1 MSGVLARRAVA
12 AVGFTALV
20 LAASPLVGTAGAAGF
35 GPSYDG
41 SSFEYSNG
49 SLTFAAADTRPG
61 TAVKK
66 PSEILVKFSDDI
78 KLVQA
83 GNGNPLSAAAD
94 DRPATDPATFVN
106 TGSNDVLHGTATVG
120 ADATVLHVTPPAEM
134 PDGVYKLHVHAFEA
148 SACPDAAFTDLTDY
162 PSCTEFNGDVPGANG
177 SSPFTFTLDTTA
189 PVVSI
194 DVLNGGQ
201 PLDAAA
207 AKDLDVTGTVSA
219 DTASM
224 TLTVLSSGGGAP
236 QSLVTPTLTTHPN
249 LPSTWT
255 SASNHLAFLP
265 DGTLQFTALGTDAAG
280 NKTQVTSTG
289 ARRTAVLAAHPTA
302 PRSFSPRSSDGA
314 IVFRWATP
322 TADGGDPITAYRF
335 KALDKTAGTSAV
347 TKEISCS
354 GTCPTSYAFTGLVN
368 GHDYAVAVA
377 AMNHYGAGAYAFGTG
392 HPKAATTL
400 TVKRS
405 ARSITRGH
413 KVTIHGRLATTKTGT
428 ALRNV
433 TLRVKP
439 VYDNGKV
446 GDVVKIKTDMFGV
459 YSVIFKP
466 ARSVRYVVRWV
477 GNTATLP
484 VKGSTHVTVTR

>member
-12 AVGFTALV
+12 AAGITAVV
-20 LAASPLVGTAGAAGF
+20 LSVSPLVGTAGAAGF

-49 SLTFAAADTRPG
+49 SLTFAAADARPG

-66 PSEILVKFSDDI
+66 PSEILVKFSDAI
-78 KLVQA
+78 KLVQG
-83 GNGNPLSAAAD
+83 GNGNPLS
-94 DRPATDPATFVN
+94 PASDPRSAEAPKFVN
-106 TGSNDVLHGTATVG
+106 TGTNAVLQGTAAVG
-120 ADATVLHVTPPAEM
+120 ADTTVLRVTPPADM
-134 PDGVYKLHVHAFEA
+134 PDGVYKLHVNVFEA
-148 SACPDAAFTDLTDY
+148 SACPDAGITDLAGY
-162 PSCTEFNGDVPGANG
+162 PSCTEFKDDVFGANG
-177 SSPFTFTLDTTA
+177 SAPFTFTLDTVA

-201 PLDAAA
+201 PLDVSA
-207 AKDLDVTGTVSA
+207 AKDLDVTGTASA
-219 DTASM
+219 DTESM
-224 TLTVLSSGGGAP
+224 TLTVVSSGGGAP
-236 QSLVTPTLTTHPN
+236 QALSVPTLTAHPG

-255 SASNHLAFLP
+255 SAGNHLAFLP

-302 PRSFSPRSSDGA
+302 PRSFSPRSSDAA

-322 TADGGDPITAYRF
+322 TSTGGDPITGYRF
-335 KALDKTAGTSAV
+335 KALDKTAGNSAV
-347 TKEISCS
+347 TKEIACS
-354 GTCPTSYAFTGLVN
+354 STCPTSYTFSGLVN

-377 AMNHYGAGAYAFGTG
+377 AVNHYGVGAFAVGTG

-405 ARSITRGH
+405 DRKINRGQ

-433 TLRVKP
+433 TLRVRP

-446 GDVVKIKTDMFGV
+446 GDLVKIKTDMFGV
-459 YSVIFKP
+459 YSVTFKP
-466 ARSVRYVVRWV
+466 ARSVRYVVRWR
-477 GNTATLP
+477 GNTASLP
-484 VKGSTHVTVTR
+484 AKGSTHVDVTR